1 VLGNG
6 ATKKTEQSVEH
17 ERKMLAESNV

>member
-17 ERKMLAESNV
+17 ERKMFAESNV

>member
-6 ATKKTEQSVEH
+6 ATRKTEQSVEH
-17 ERKMLAESNV
+17 ERKMFAESNV